1 MAGADG
7 RSPLTLGTAGHVD
20 HGKTAL
26 VGALTGVDTDRLPE
40 EKQRGLSIDLGYA
53 PLALPS
59 GRRLSL
65 VDVPGH
71 QRFVRT
77 MVAGATGIDCFLL
90 TVAADDGVMPQ
101 TREHARVLSA
111 LGVGDGVVAVTK
123 SDAADPAR
131 AMAEARA
138 LVPAAEA
145 VAVSAREGTGMAEL
159 VDALERLA
167 ARLPGRGG
175 QADGEPRLHVDR
187 SFTVKGAGTVVT
199 GTLWSGAVARGDHVG
214 LVGRAGTHRVRAVH
228 LHGEEV
234 DRAEAG
240 QRVAL
245 NLVGLS
251 RDQVARGD
259 VVAGPD
265 TALRPTRSLVADL
278 ALDEE
283 LEDGE
288 RVQVH
293 HGTRESPA
301 RIRRRAE
308 GGFGVRLEQLLLA
321 DAGDRLV
328 VRRIAPPGTLG
339 GGVVL
344 DPQPAPARRAEPERP
359 QPVAPAG
366 PAPLTDAALEL
377 ERRLP
382 GGRPGPAG
390 GPRAGRAGGRA
401 GRAARPRAGGARGPG
416 AALPRHG
423 GRPRSRPGSERTW
436 RSSPTSPSRSCAT
449 SWAPAAGTPRR
460 CWSTSTPRA

>member
-131 AMAEARA
+131 AIAEARV

-159 VDALERLA
+159 VDALERMA

-199 GTLWSGAVARGDHVG
+199 GTLWSGAVARGDHVA
-214 LVGRAGTHRVRAVH
+214 LAGRAGTHRVRAVH

-234 DRAEAG
+234 ERAEAG

-251 RDQVARGD
+251 RDQVSRGD

-283 LEDGE
+283 IEDGE

-339 GGVVL
+339 GGTVRGPPPGARPPGRAGV
-344 DPQPAPARRAEPERP
+344 PAARGARRARP
-359 QPVAPAG
+359 AHRRRAG
-366 PAPLTDAALEL
+366 VGAAPL
-377 ERRLP
+377 
-382 GGRPGPAG
+382 GGRPRRRRGTASWPGWRPSWRRCATTG
-390 GPRAGRAGGRA
+390 GWCGWAGRSTST
-401 GRAARPRAGGARGPG
+401 PRWST
-416 AALPRHG
+416 
-423 GRPRSRPGSERTW
+423 RSRPGSGRTW
-436 RSSPTSPSRSCAT
+436 TSSPTSPSRSCAT